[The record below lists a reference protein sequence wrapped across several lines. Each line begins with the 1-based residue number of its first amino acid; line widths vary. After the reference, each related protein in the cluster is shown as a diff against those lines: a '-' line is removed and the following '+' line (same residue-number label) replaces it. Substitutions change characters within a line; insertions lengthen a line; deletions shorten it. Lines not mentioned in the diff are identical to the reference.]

1 MRKFADYLTG
11 IERGP
16 VPPEGAE
23 GSDGDPPARAWL
35 QRADTDQDDPHGH
48 AAAAEPGDEWT
59 MTLEQRGGATNHAAS
74 FEDLVALAV
83 DSGIDEFHVWS
94 SARRDF
100 EVFTADSVGPL
111 D

>member
-1 MRKFADYLTG
+1 
-11 IERGP
+11 
-16 VPPEGAE
+16 
-23 GSDGDPPARAWL
+23 
-35 QRADTDQDDPHGH
+35 
-48 AAAAEPGDEWT
+48 
-59 MTLEQRGGATNHAAS
+59 MTLEQRGRATNHAAS